1 LQTNSNYLTMKKLF
15 RNLLFFS
22 AIGSVAILASCGGD
36 EEEPLPAAP
45 SIEVEV
51 EGVEVSGS
59 AISAVEGETATFT
72 VVVTAEGLFNTLKI
86 VPSVDGVA
94 GTAQFIGKGETA
106 VTLTEEGTVG
116 TVVVTYEFDAEDV
129 GKELS
134 WEFVGVDD
142 EAQEASKTFT
152 ATVEAAPVLVVTQ
165 TEKLIGGQLNSS
177 TGSFYNAVGNE
188 VYSYASFRD
197 VNSAKVDFLF
207 FYGETNM
214 YTIAA
219 IDDADAS
226 TAFNAVIAGDAD
238 PLGAAIIATR
248 NSSKFKV
255 TEVTADEFDDIEN
268 VAQLEAAIGEIA
280 IDATKVNGLSVGD
293 VFAFTLDES
302 RGSLMGLAK
311 VVKTEGTS
319 GASRSITIQVKI
331 QPSEG

>member
-1 LQTNSNYLTMKKLF
+1 MKKLF

-36 EEEPLPAAP
+36 EEEPLPTAP

-94 GTAQFIGKGETA
+94 GTAQFIGKDEAA

-152 ATVEAAPVLVVTQ
+152 ATVEAAPVEVVVY
-165 TEKLIGGQLNSS
+165 TETLIGGQSNATL
-177 TGSFYNAVGNE
+177 GSFYDAEENK
-188 VYSYASFRD
+188 VYKYAETRETH
-197 VNSAKVDFLF
+197 SASVDFLF
-207 FYGETNM
+207 FYGDTNK
-214 YTIAA
+214 YAIAA
-219 IDDADAS
+219 MDDADAN
-226 TAFNAVIAGDAD
+226 TAFSSALNVTNA
-238 PLGAAIIATR
+238 LSAIMPTKNAT
-248 NSSKFKV
+248 KFKV
-255 TEVTADEFDDIEN
+255 TALTAAQFDAIGDVDALASAYGEVAADASKVN
-268 VAQLEAAIGEIA
+268 NLEAG
-280 IDATKVNGLSVGD
+280 K
-293 VFAFTLDES
+293 VFAFVQAS
-302 RGSLMGLAK
+302 ARGSKKGLVK
-311 VVKTEGTS
+311 VVKTDGTS
-319 GASRSITIQVKI
+319 GTNRSITVTVKI
-331 QPSEG
+331 EPSED